1 MSAIEMHDLHKTYRS
16 TTAVAGVSLTV
27 PEGSIMGLVG
37 RNGAGKTTTVEITA
51 GLREP
56 DRGRVSVLGLDPRRD
71 RRAVRQV
78 LGVQL
83 QESQLHSALTALE
96 LVTLYRSLYRSGL
109 GPAAALE
116 AVGLG
121 RSAGTRFEKLSGG
134 QQQRLS
140 IALAIIGRPRVV
152 ILDELTTGLDP
163 EARREVWGLVDGL
176 RADGV
181 TVLLV
186 SHHMDEVERLC
197 DQVALLDAGRVAS
210 TGSPATIVARAA
222 LPQRVR
228 FDAEHGLDAALLR
241 ALPEVEEVEVR
252 GRGVVVRG
260 RGDLER
266 AVSTSLTRHGVVVTG
281 ASVERPTL
289 EDAFLALTGR
299 QAGPDTEVD
308 R

>member
-16 TTAVAGVSLTV
+16 TVAVAGVSLTV

-37 RNGAGKTTTVEITA
+37 RNGAGKTTAVEITA
-51 GLREP
+51 GLRTP
-56 DRGRVSVLGLDPRRD
+56 DRGSVSVLGLDPRRD
-71 RRAVRQV
+71 RRAVRQL

-83 QESQLHSALTALE
+83 QESELHSALTALE
-96 LVTLYRSLYRSGL
+96 LVKLYRSFYRSGL
-109 GPAAALE
+109 DPAQALE

-121 RSAGTRFEKLSGG
+121 RSARTRFENLSGG

-163 EARREVWGLVDGL
+163 EARREVWGLVEAL

-197 DQVALLDAGRVAS
+197 DQVTLLDAGRVVS
-210 TGSPATIVARAA
+210 TGSPAETVARAA

-228 FDAEHGLDAALLR
+228 FDADRAVDADLLR
-241 ALPEVEEVEVR
+241 TLPEVEGVEVR
-252 GRGVVVRG
+252 GDAVVVHG
-260 RGDLER
+260 RGELER
-266 AVSTSLTRHGVVVTG
+266 AVSTALTRHGVVATG
-281 ASVERPTL
+281 TSVERPTL
-289 EDAFLALTGR
+289 EDAFLALTG
-299 QAGPDTEVD
+299 GPSGPETEEE